1 MENEIKEILKELR
14 TIRIDIEILKE
25 NILDSDSVLTAE
37 EKLKFDNSMEEFKRG
52 EYFSLKDLESA

>member
-25 NILDSDSVLTAE
+25 NILDSDSVLTAK

-52 EYFSLKDLESA
+52 ECFSLKDLEYA